1 MKMLF
6 LEVDGSFSKSQ
17 DKHIKHFLELDDL
30 QTKSQV
36 KNNRYILENDDLHIK
51 SKGETLNIFLNLM
64 TYTPNHKRN

>member
-6 LEVDGSFSKSQ
+6 LEVDGTFSKSQ
-17 DKHIKHFLELDDL
+17 DKHNKHFLELDDL

-36 KNNRYILENDDLHIK
+36 KNNRHILENDDLHIK
-51 SKGETLNIFLNLM
+51 SKGETIYIFLNLM